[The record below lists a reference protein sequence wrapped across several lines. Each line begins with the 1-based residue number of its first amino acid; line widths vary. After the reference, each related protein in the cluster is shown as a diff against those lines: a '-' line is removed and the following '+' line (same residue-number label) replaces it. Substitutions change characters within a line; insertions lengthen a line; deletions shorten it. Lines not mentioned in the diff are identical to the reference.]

1 MRVHVPEE
9 SGGLGGRGCVDERDE
24 PLAKG
29 ELALDEVRDVLE
41 VPNERVAVGHV
52 DREDDV
58 VQVERDAGEL
68 ARVERRRE
76 LLCSS
81 SASAERGVDK

>member
-1 MRVHVPEE
+1 MRVHAPEQ
-9 SGGLGGRGCVDERDE
+9 SGGLGGLRRVDERDE
-24 PLAKG
+24 PPAEG
-29 ELALDEVRDVLE
+29 ELAVDEVRDVLE
-41 VPNERVAVGHV
+41 DPDERVAVRHV

-68 ARVERRRE
+68 AGVERRRE